1 MQPAMKYGGE
11 LIQRMML
18 FRLFQIY
25 LAFRGSNRIEVR
37 IWEFYL

>member
-25 LAFRGSNRIEVR
+25 LAFGGFNRIEVKV
-37 IWEFYL
+37 